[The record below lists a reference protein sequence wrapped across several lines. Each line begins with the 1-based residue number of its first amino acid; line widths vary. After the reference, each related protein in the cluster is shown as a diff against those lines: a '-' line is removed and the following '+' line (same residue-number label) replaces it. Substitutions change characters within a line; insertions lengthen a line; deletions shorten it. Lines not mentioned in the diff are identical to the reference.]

1 MKRAKRKID
10 FKDVRGSIMD
20 IFVNEP
26 YQHCVIIYSNKGA
39 VRGSHYHKNSVQA
52 DFMLSGRMMAY
63 ARKKGSKKI
72 EKFVVSANDVT
83 HWEKGEAHEFIALE
97 KCAFISF
104 VNGPRGGNEYE
115 SDTYRL
121 KIPLHQQLK
130 QRITDWTLMQPGIF
144 HQEVIKKKKK

>member
-10 FKDVRGSIMD
+10 FKDARGSIMD
-20 IFVNEP
+20 VFVNEP
-26 YQHCVIIYSNKGA
+26 YEHVVIIYSNKGA
-39 VRGSHYHKNSVQA
+39 VRGSHYHKKSVQA
-52 DFMLSGRMMAY
+52 DFMLFGKMMAY

-72 EKFVVSANDVT
+72 QKFVVSQNDVT

-97 KCAFISF
+97 KCAFLSF

-121 KIPLHQQLK
+121 KIPLHEQLK
-130 QRITDWTLMQPGIF
+130 KKITDWTLLKPGQF
-144 HQEVIKKKKK
+144 SQVVIK